1 MRKTIQFLQLA
12 FLLLLATACAETSP
26 FKYESVPND
35 PLKARIYTLDN
46 GLKVYMTV
54 NKETPRI
61 QTYIA
66 VRVGGKNDPA
76 ETTGL
81 AHYFEHL
88 MFKGTQRFG
97 TQNYEQ
103 EKPMLDQI
111 EQLFEVYR
119 KTTDEAERQAIYH
132 QIDSVS
138 YEASKLAIPNEY
150 DKLMSA
156 IGATGTNAYTGF
168 DQTVYVED
176 IPSNQIDN
184 WAKIQA
190 DRFENNVI
198 RGFHTELETV
208 YEEKNMSLT
217 SDGRK
222 VYEAVLTALF
232 PDHPYGTQTVLGT
245 QENLKNPSITNIKN
259 YHKTW
264 YVPNN
269 MAICLSGDFDPDQM
283 IETINKYFGH
293 LKPNPNLPKLPVT
306 HESPIKAPV
315 IKEVLGVDAENVT
328 LGWRFPGAASP
339 DQDLLN
345 LTGEIINN
353 GKAGLL
359 DIDLVQ
365 QQKVLSCYAGTYG
378 MSDYNA
384 FVISGRPKQGQT
396 LDEVKDLFLAEIDKL
411 KKGEFDEGLLEAAI
425 NNYKLMQMYRMDRND
440 GRADMFVSSFID
452 GVDWKDEVASLDR
465 MSKVTKQQIVDFAN
479 KYFGDNYALIYKRQG
494 KDPNEKKI
502 DKPKITPIVM
512 NRDSSSLF
520 LKEIQASKVAPI
532 EPVFLD
538 YSKDLQK
545 LTAQSN
551 IPVLYKENTSND
563 LFSLMYVFDMG
574 TNNDKAMGT
583 AFEYMKYLGTS
594 KMSLKEINEEFYKL
608 ACYFNVFP
616 CSDRTYVMLEGLK
629 ENMPKAMALF
639 EEILAD
645 AQVNKE
651 AYGNLAGDILKKR
664 TDAKLNQGQ
673 NFNKLIQYA
682 IWGPKSP
689 ATNVLTTAELQQ
701 MDPQE
706 LVDRIHKIN
715 SFDHKIL
722 YYGPEK
728 PQAVLDIIKQYH
740 NVPEQLQP
748 VPAAIEFSQ
757 QETPENRVLLA
768 QYDAKQI
775 YYSAVS
781 NRGEKFDPAIQPTL
795 NMYNEYFGGGMNAI
809 VFQEMR
815 ESRGLAYSAGAF
827 LITPSKLKYPYVY
840 RTFIATQND
849 KMIDAMK
856 AFDEIINN
864 MPESEKAFNLAKDAL
879 ITRLRTER
887 ITKSDVLW
895 SYLNAQDLGLNTDG
909 RKELFEKAQTMTLP
923 EIKAF
928 QEKWVKGRTYIYCV
942 LGDEKDL
949 DLKGLSQYGPI
960 QKLTQEELFGY

>member
-12 FLLLLATACAETSP
+12 FILLLATACAETSP

-306 HESPIKAPV
+306 HESPI
-315 IKEVLGVDAENVT
+315 
-328 LGWRFPGAASP
+328 
-339 DQDLLN
+339 
-345 LTGEIINN
+345 
-353 GKAGLL
+353 
-359 DIDLVQ
+359 
-365 QQKVLSCYAGTYG
+365 LS
-378 MSDYNA
+378 
-384 FVISGRPKQGQT
+384 
-396 LDEVKDLFLAEIDKL
+396 
-411 KKGEFDEGLLEAAI
+411 
-425 NNYKLMQMYRMDRND
+425 
-440 GRADMFVSSFID
+440 
-452 GVDWKDEVASLDR
+452 
-465 MSKVTKQQIVDFAN
+465 
-479 KYFGDNYALIYKRQG
+479 LIH
-494 KDPNEKKI
+494 I
-502 DKPKITPIVM
+502 
-512 NRDSSSLF
+512 
-520 LKEIQASKVAPI
+520 
-532 EPVFLD
+532 
-538 YSKDLQK
+538 
-545 LTAQSN
+545 
-551 IPVLYKENTSND
+551 
-563 LFSLMYVFDMG
+563 
-574 TNNDKAMGT
+574 
-583 AFEYMKYLGTS
+583 
-594 KMSLKEINEEFYKL
+594 
-608 ACYFNVFP
+608 
-616 CSDRTYVMLEGLK
+616 
-629 ENMPKAMALF
+629 
-639 EEILAD
+639 
-645 AQVNKE
+645 
-651 AYGNLAGDILKKR
+651 
-664 TDAKLNQGQ
+664 
-673 NFNKLIQYA
+673 
-682 IWGPKSP
+682 
-689 ATNVLTTAELQQ
+689 
-701 MDPQE
+701 
-706 LVDRIHKIN
+706 
-715 SFDHKIL
+715 
-722 YYGPEK
+722 
-728 PQAVLDIIKQYH
+728 
-740 NVPEQLQP
+740 
-748 VPAAIEFSQ
+748 
-757 QETPENRVLLA
+757 
-768 QYDAKQI
+768 
-775 YYSAVS
+775 
-781 NRGEKFDPAIQPTL
+781 
-795 NMYNEYFGGGMNAI
+795 
-809 VFQEMR
+809 
-815 ESRGLAYSAGAF
+815 
-827 LITPSKLKYPYVY
+827 
-840 RTFIATQND
+840 
-849 KMIDAMK
+849 
-856 AFDEIINN
+856 
-864 MPESEKAFNLAKDAL
+864 
-879 ITRLRTER
+879 
-887 ITKSDVLW
+887 
-895 SYLNAQDLGLNTDG
+895 
-909 RKELFEKAQTMTLP
+909 
-923 EIKAF
+923 
-928 QEKWVKGRTYIYCV
+928 
-942 LGDEKDL
+942 
-949 DLKGLSQYGPI
+949 
-960 QKLTQEELFGY
+960 

>member
-1 MRKTIQFLQLA
+1 
-12 FLLLLATACAETSP
+12 
-26 FKYESVPND
+26 
-35 PLKARIYTLDN
+35 
-46 GLKVYMTV
+46 
-54 NKETPRI
+54 
-61 QTYIA
+61 
-66 VRVGGKNDPA
+66 
-76 ETTGL
+76 
-81 AHYFEHL
+81 
-88 MFKGTQRFG
+88 
-97 TQNYEQ
+97 
-103 EKPMLDQI
+103 
-111 EQLFEVYR
+111 
-119 KTTDEAERQAIYH
+119 
-132 QIDSVS
+132 
-138 YEASKLAIPNEY
+138 
-150 DKLMSA
+150 
-156 IGATGTNAYTGF
+156 
-168 DQTVYVED
+168 
-176 IPSNQIDN
+176 
-184 WAKIQA
+184 
-190 DRFENNVI
+190 
-198 RGFHTELETV
+198 
-208 YEEKNMSLT
+208 
-217 SDGRK
+217 
-222 VYEAVLTALF
+222 
-232 PDHPYGTQTVLGT
+232 
-245 QENLKNPSITNIKN
+245 
-259 YHKTW
+259 
-264 YVPNN
+264 

-616 CSDRTYVMLEGLK
+616 GSDRTYVMLEGLK
-629 ENMPKAMALF
+629 
-639 EEILAD
+639 
-645 AQVNKE
+645 
-651 AYGNLAGDILKKR
+651 
-664 TDAKLNQGQ
+664 
-673 NFNKLIQYA
+673 
-682 IWGPKSP
+682 
-689 ATNVLTTAELQQ
+689 
-701 MDPQE
+701 
-706 LVDRIHKIN
+706 
-715 SFDHKIL
+715 
-722 YYGPEK
+722 
-728 PQAVLDIIKQYH
+728 
-740 NVPEQLQP
+740 
-748 VPAAIEFSQ
+748 
-757 QETPENRVLLA
+757 
-768 QYDAKQI
+768 
-775 YYSAVS
+775 AVS
-781 NRGEKFDPAIQPTL
+781 YTHL
-795 NMYNEYFGGGMNAI
+795 
-809 VFQEMR
+809 
-815 ESRGLAYSAGAF
+815 
-827 LITPSKLKYPYVY
+827 
-840 RTFIATQND
+840 
-849 KMIDAMK
+849 
-856 AFDEIINN
+856 
-864 MPESEKAFNLAKDAL
+864 
-879 ITRLRTER
+879 
-887 ITKSDVLW
+887 
-895 SYLNAQDLGLNTDG
+895 
-909 RKELFEKAQTMTLP
+909 TLP
-923 EIKAF
+923 
-928 QEKWVKGRTYIYCV
+928 TS
-942 LGDEKDL
+942 DL
-949 DLKGLSQYGPI
+949 V
-960 QKLTQEELFGY
+960 